1 MPDSELPDRW
11 KWQAIGKLARE
22 RDEAVRRMDELL
34 AELGY
39 GG

>member
-1 MPDSELPDRW
+1 VNGR
-11 KWQAIGKLARE
+11 LARLREVERE

-39 GG
+39 AR